1 MLEIRNLSVKY
12 EEVILDSISLKLE
25 KGIYRLVGK
34 TGSGKST
41 FIKAISG
48 FINYDGEILLNGN
61 IVEKRKGFQIV
72 FQNPFDSFDPMKT
85 IKYSLEEIMRL
96 NSNFVDIE
104 SLSEEMGINKKF
116 IHKYPDELSGGELQ
130 RLSILRALVG
140 NPEVLLLDEPTSALD
155 VENKR
160 KIIDIIKKIKAK
172 IIILVS
178 HDLYVVQCLTNN
190 ILVLNQNTKKIEYNK
205 GENK

>member
-25 KGIYRLVGK
+25 KGIYGLVGK

-172 IIILVS
+172 IIILVC

-190 ILVLNQNTKKIEYNK
+190 ILVLNQNTKKIEYYK
-205 GENK
+205 GENT

>member
-25 KGIYRLVGK
+25 KGIYGLVGK

-178 HDLYVVQCLTNN
+178 HDLYVVQCLTSN
-190 ILVLNQNTKKIEYNK
+190 ILVLNQNTKKIEYYK
-205 GENK
+205 GENT